1 MYFKDEFVTQQQ
13 LAQRLKIS
21 KVTVWRLIKQKKLPQ
36 MVTVGSRSKRWIRED
51 INAYLQSLTNK
62 N

>member
-1 MYFKDEFVTQQQ
+1 MYFTDEFVTQQQ

-21 KVTVWRLIKQKKLPQ
+21 KVTVWRLIKQKKLPK